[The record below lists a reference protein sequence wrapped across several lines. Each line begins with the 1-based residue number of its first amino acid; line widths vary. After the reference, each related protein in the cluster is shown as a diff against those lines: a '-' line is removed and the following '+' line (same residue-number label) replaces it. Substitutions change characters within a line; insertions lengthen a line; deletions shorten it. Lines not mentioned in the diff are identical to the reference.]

1 MEHEA
6 EFRICCDHAEQIYAS
21 VAPETL
27 SEVNPRS
34 RISCKM
40 EGPDTC
46 ALCVKADDIPAL
58 RAALNMW
65 LRLINVAGEMWE
77 LTEEKRRSIK

>member
-6 EFRICCDHAEQIYAS
+6 EFMIQCDQAYRIYAA

-34 RISCKM
+34 KVSCRM
-40 EGPDTC
+40 EGPDVFV
-46 ALCVKADDIPAL
+46 LSVKATDIPAL

-65 LRLINVAGEMWE
+65 LRLINVAGEMQE
-77 LTEEKRRSIK
+77 LVQEKEN